1 MVIRRATV
9 WWVDLG
15 EPHGS
20 APALVRPVVI
30 VSADNYNRSA
40 IATVVV
46 AVITSNTRLGA
57 APGNVLLA
65 EGEAGLAKPSVVNV
79 SQLVT
84 IDKHSLLDEIGA
96 LSDDRMDLV
105 ARGIRR
111 VLTL

>member
-1 MVIRRATV
+1 MIRRGTV

-15 EPHGS
+15 EPQGS
-20 APALVRPVVI
+20 APALLRPVVV
-30 VSADNYNRSA
+30 VSADNFNRSA

-46 AVITSNTRLGA
+46 AVITSTVRLGA

-79 SQLVT
+79 SQLATV
-84 IDKHSLLDEIGA
+84 DKRSLLEEVGT
-96 LSDDRMDLV
+96 LTDDRMDLV
-105 ARGIRR
+105 AKGIRQ